1 MSTSTSSSTNVP
13 QIQTIILQPGQIA
26 YIPKNATILSI
37 DGDGTLS
44 SDCIDLTPKPL
55 KCYRFRYATTN
66 PIYPEDPAWEE
77 GDFVGFSMAG
87 TFYSTSIRFR
97 DNASVGAFL
106 QSSSNNIIQLV
117 RYDTDIAPGSEIER
131 QDIYV
136 KMPESIAS
144 TVYLKMVP
152 EKTDGSAANEIR
164 IYPISVACEDIS

>member
-1 MSTSTSSSTNVP
+1 MSTSSSTNIP

-37 DGDGTLS
+37 DGEGTLA

-55 KCYRFRYATTN
+55 KCYKFRYVTTN
-66 PIYPEDPAWEE
+66 PIAAQPAWEE

-87 TFYSTSIRFR
+87 TFYSTSIPFR
-97 DNASVGAFL
+97 NNAGVGAFL

-117 RYDTDIAPGSEIER
+117 SYDTDIAPVSDIER

-136 KMPESIAS
+136 KMPESIAN

-152 EKTDGSAANEIR
+152 EKTDGSAASEIR